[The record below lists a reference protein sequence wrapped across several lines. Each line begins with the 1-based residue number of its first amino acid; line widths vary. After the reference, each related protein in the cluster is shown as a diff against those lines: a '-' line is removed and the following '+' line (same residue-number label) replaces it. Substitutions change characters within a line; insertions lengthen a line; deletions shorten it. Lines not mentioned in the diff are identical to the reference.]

1 MRPLEGT
8 NVVDMTRFAA
18 GPFAAMQLADMG
30 AEVIKVELPGKGDD
44 LREWGPPF
52 IRGEGIYYMLL
63 NKNKKSITVN
73 TRAPE
78 GVDIVRRLLKNAD
91 VLLENFRPGVMDRM
105 GLSYE
110 TVHAL
115 NPKLIYC
122 SISGYGQKGPL
133 WDKPGFDVMIQA
145 ESGFMDITGFDVPT
159 RVGIAIADLVGG
171 LYGAQGILTALIAR
185 ENTGEGQHVDIALLD
200 SLVSLLSYQAGI
212 YIATGESPTRKGNR
226 HPLSTPYEDFA
237 TEDGR
242 VIIAAG
248 NQRLWETLCT
258 KVLMQSDL
266 IKDSRFLT
274 MADRNAN
281 EPALKQIIE
290 GITSKKTTD
299 EWIKLLGQE
308 GIPCGRIRRVGE
320 VLESENTKARE
331 MMVEVEDPVRGKM
344 KLLGIP
350 VKLSSTPCDIRLM
363 PPLLGQ
369 HTEEVLKELGYSEE
383 EVKELKSKGIV

>member
-8 NVVDMTRFAA
+8 KVVDMTRFAA

-44 LREWGPPF
+44 LRQWGPPF
-52 IRGEGIYYMLL
+52 IGGEGVYYMLL

-78 GVDIVRRLLKNAD
+78 GVDIVRKLLKNAD

-110 TVHAL
+110 AVHAL
-115 NPKLIYC
+115 NPKLVYC

-185 ENTGEGQHVDIALLD
+185 EKTGEGQHVDIALLD

-258 KVLMQSDL
+258 KVLMQPDL

-290 GITSKKTTD
+290 GITSRKTTD

-308 GIPCGRIRRVGE
+308 GIPCGRIRKVGE
-320 VLESENTKARE
+320 VLESENTKGRE
-331 MMVEVEDPVRGKM
+331 MMVEAEDPARGKM

-350 VKLSSTPCDIRLM
+350 VKLSNTPGDIRLM

-383 EVKELKSKGIV
+383 EVKELKSRGIV

>member
-8 NVVDMTRFAA
+8 KVVDMTRFAA

-44 LREWGPPF
+44 LRQWGPPF
-52 IRGEGIYYMLL
+52 IKGEGVYYMLL

-78 GVDIVRRLLKNAD
+78 GIDIVRKLLKNTD
-91 VLLENFRPGVMDRM
+91 VLLENFRPGVMDRI

-110 TVHAL
+110 AVHAL

-185 ENTGEGQHVDIALLD
+185 EETGEGQHVDIALLD

-242 VIIAAG
+242 VVIAAG

-258 KVLMQSDL
+258 KVLMQPDL
-266 IKDSRFLT
+266 IKDPRFLT

-308 GIPCGRIRRVGE
+308 GIPCGRVRRVGE

-344 KLLGIP
+344 KLLGTP
-350 VKLSSTPCDIRLM
+350 VKLSNTPGDIRLT

>member
-8 NVVDMTRFAA
+8 KVVDMTRFAA

-44 LREWGPPF
+44 LRQWGPPF
-52 IRGEGIYYMLL
+52 IRGEGVYYMLL

-78 GVDIVRRLLKNAD
+78 GIDIMRKLLKNAD

-110 TVHAL
+110 AVHAL

-122 SISGYGQKGPL
+122 SISGYGQEGPL

-185 ENTGEGQHVDIALLD
+185 KKTGEGQHVDIALLD

-258 KVLMQSDL
+258 KVLMQPDL
-266 IKDSRFLT
+266 IKDPRFLT

-331 MMVEVEDPVRGKM
+331 MMVEVEDPARGKM

-350 VKLSSTPCDIRLM
+350 VKLSNTPGDIRLT

>member
-8 NVVDMTRFAA
+8 KVVDMTRFAA

-30 AEVIKVELPGKGDD
+30 AKVIKVELPGKGDD
-44 LREWGPPF
+44 LRQWGPPF
-52 IRGEGIYYMLL
+52 IRGEGVYYMLL

-110 TVHAL
+110 AIHVL

-185 ENTGEGQHVDIALLD
+185 EKTGEGQHVDIALLD

-258 KVLMQSDL
+258 KVLMQPDL
-266 IKDSRFLT
+266 IKDPRFLT

-331 MMVEVEDPVRGKM
+331 MMVEVEDPARGKM

-350 VKLSSTPCDIRLM
+350 VKLSNTPGDIRLT

-383 EVKELKSKGIV
+383 EVKELKSKGIA

>member
-44 LREWGPPF
+44 LRQWGPPF
-52 IRGEGIYYMLL
+52 IRGEGVYYMLL

-78 GVDIVRRLLKNAD
+78 GVDIMRKLLKNAD

-110 TVHAL
+110 AIHVL

-185 ENTGEGQHVDIALLD
+185 EKTGEGQHVDIALLD

-258 KVLMQSDL
+258 KVLMQPDL
-266 IKDSRFLT
+266 IKDPRFLT

-331 MMVEVEDPVRGKM
+331 MMVEVEDPARGKM

-350 VKLSSTPCDIRLM
+350 VKLSNTPGDIRLT

>member
-44 LREWGPPF
+44 LRQWGPPF
-52 IRGEGIYYMLL
+52 IRGEGVYYMLL

-78 GVDIVRRLLKNAD
+78 GIDIVRKLLKNTD
-91 VLLENFRPGVMDRM
+91 VLLENFRPGVMDRI

-110 TVHAL
+110 AVHAL

-185 ENTGEGQHVDIALLD
+185 EETGEGQHVDIALLD

-242 VIIAAG
+242 VVIAAG

-258 KVLMQSDL
+258 KVLMQPDL
-266 IKDSRFLT
+266 IKDPRFLT

-308 GIPCGRIRRVGE
+308 GIPCGRVRRVGE

-331 MMVEVEDPVRGKM
+331 MMVEVEDPARGKM

-350 VKLSSTPCDIRLM
+350 VKLSNTPGDIRLT

>member
-8 NVVDMTRFAA
+8 KVVDMTRFAA

-44 LREWGPPF
+44 LRQWGPPF
-52 IRGEGIYYMLL
+52 IGGEGVYYMLL

-78 GVDIVRRLLKNAD
+78 GIDIVRKLLKNTD
-91 VLLENFRPGVMDRM
+91 VLLENFRPGVMDRI

-110 TVHAL
+110 AVHAL

-185 ENTGEGQHVDIALLD
+185 EETGEGQHVDIALLD

-258 KVLMQSDL
+258 KVLMQPDL
-266 IKDSRFLT
+266 IKDPRFLT

-308 GIPCGRIRRVGE
+308 GIPCGRVRRVGE

-344 KLLGIP
+344 KLLGTP
-350 VKLSSTPCDIRLM
+350 VKLSNTPGDIRLT

>member
-8 NVVDMTRFAA
+8 KVVDMTRFAA

-30 AEVIKVELPGKGDD
+30 AEVIKVEPPGKGDD
-44 LREWGPPF
+44 LRQWGPPF
-52 IRGEGIYYMLL
+52 IGGEGVYYMLL

-185 ENTGEGQHVDIALLD
+185 EKTGEGQHVDIALLD
-200 SLVSLLSYQAGI
+200 SLASLLSYQAGI

-237 TEDGR
+237 TEDGH

-258 KVLMQSDL
+258 KVLMQPDL
-266 IKDSRFLT
+266 ITDPRFLT
-274 MADRNAN
+274 MADRNTN

-290 GITSKKTTD
+290 GITSRKTTD
-299 EWIKLLGQE
+299 EWIKLLEQE
-308 GIPCGRIRRVGE
+308 GIPCGRIRKVGE

-331 MMVEVEDPVRGKM
+331 MMVEAEDPARGKV

-350 VKLSSTPCDIRLM
+350 VKLSNTPGDIRLM

-369 HTEEVLKELGYSEE
+369 HTEEVLKELGYSKE
-383 EVKELKSKGIV
+383 EVKELKSRGIV

>member
-1 MRPLEGT
+1 
-8 NVVDMTRFAA
+8 
-18 GPFAAMQLADMG
+18 
-30 AEVIKVELPGKGDD
+30 
-44 LREWGPPF
+44 
-52 IRGEGIYYMLL
+52 
-63 NKNKKSITVN
+63 VN

-78 GVDIVRRLLKNAD
+78 GVDIVKKLLKNAD
-91 VLLENFRPGVMDRM
+91 VLLENFRPGVMGKM
-105 GLSYE
+105 GLPYE
-110 TVHAL
+110 AVHAL

-133 WDKPGFDVMIQA
+133 WDRPGFDVMIQA

-185 ENTGEGQHVDIALLD
+185 EKTGEGQHVDISLLD
-200 SLVSLLSYQAGI
+200 GLVSFLSYQAGT
-212 YIATGESPTRKGNR
+212 YIATGQSPVRKGNR
-226 HPLSTPYEDFA
+226 HPLSTPYENFA
-237 TEDGR
+237 TKDGQ

-248 NQRLWETLCT
+248 NQRLWETLCN
-258 KVLMQSDL
+258 KILMLPDL

-290 GITSKKTTD
+290 EITSKKTTD
-299 EWIKLLGQE
+299 EWIKSLEQE
-308 GIPCGRIRRVGE
+308 GIPCGRIRKVGE
-320 VLESENTKARE
+320 VLESENIKARQMLVE
-331 MMVEVEDPVRGKM
+331 MEDPARGKL

-350 VKLSSTPCDIRLM
+350 VKLSNTPGEIKLT

-369 HTEEVLKELGYSEE
+369 HTEEILKNLGYSGEE
-383 EVKELKSKGIV
+383 IKGFKNKGIV

>member
-8 NVVDMTRFAA
+8 KVVDMTRFAA

-44 LREWGPPF
+44 LRQWGPPF
-52 IRGEGIYYMLL
+52 IGGEGVYYMLL

-110 TVHAL
+110 AVHAL

-185 ENTGEGQHVDIALLD
+185 EKTGEGQHVDIALLD

-242 VIIAAG
+242 VVIAAG

-258 KVLMQSDL
+258 KVLMQPDL
-266 IKDSRFLT
+266 IKDPRFLT

-308 GIPCGRIRRVGE
+308 GIPCGRIRRVRE

-331 MMVEVEDPVRGKM
+331 MMVEVEDPARGKM

-350 VKLSSTPCDIRLM
+350 VKLSNTPGDIRLT